1 MNQIL
6 KTDSFTR
13 MTRAAPI
20 VCGLL
25 CLLWVTGSVAQDWAD
40 YGATKGGIKYSM
52 ANEINR
58 SNVEDLELAWVYR
71 TGEAERRGKSFPG
84 SSFQNTPITVAGS
97 LIVCSPFERII
108 ALDPETGAERWV
120 FEPEVDLSYTGAL
133 PYKCRGVASW
143 TDEKAPLDKACRTRI
158 LVSTADFRLIAI
170 DGKTGRPCKEFG
182 LNGTVKIALD
192 KQPVFPG
199 EITLADPPAIVNDVV
214 VVGSAIVDGVRADGP
229 SGMVRAFD
237 VRTGATRWTFDPVP
251 RDPENPL
258 HDSWGGAA
266 KTIGAANVWSIMSV
280 DEARDLVFLPTTSPS
295 NDYYGAS
302 RPGDNRY
309 ANSIVA
315 LRGASGEV
323 AWYFQISHH
332 DVWDY
337 DIPSQPIL
345 FEMHRDGKT
354 IPAVAQITKQS
365 FVFIFNR
372 ETGEPLFPIEER
384 PVPHD
389 GVAGEWL
396 SPTQPF
402 PVAPPPFV
410 KQGVSPDDAWGFTFI
425 DKKSCREQ
433 FEGLKGGGIYTPPS
447 LRGTIIKPGLTGGG
461 NWGGGAFDPGSGML
475 IVNSTRVPTMIKLIP
490 ASETEDRAGNAE
502 SSRGG
507 YLFPQSGSRYKV
519 DTSFPVSSWGTPC
532 TKPPWGGLSAI
543 DLNAGTIKWDV
554 PLGSIHLMTPL
565 KLRFK
570 WNLGTPVAGGPI
582 ITASGLIFVAST
594 MDNMFRAFDLDTGEE
609 LWGIDLPAGGQSTP
623 MTYVAN
629 GRQYV
634 VLTAGGHPL
643 YHTQTGDYVLAYAL
657 PQLNN

>member
-1 MNQIL
+1 MTQIL
-6 KTDSFTR
+6 VIDKFKR
-13 MTRAAPI
+13 IARAVSI
-20 VCGLL
+20 ICSLL
-25 CLLWVTGSVAQDWAD
+25 CLVWATGSAAQDWTD

-52 ANEINR
+52 ASEINR
-58 SNVEDLELAWVYR
+58 SNVDDLEVAWVYR
-71 TGEAERRGKSFPG
+71 TGEAERRGASFPG

-97 LIVCSPFERII
+97 LIVCTPYERII

-120 FEPEVDLSYTGAL
+120 FEPEVDLSFTGAL

-143 TDEKAPLDKACRTRI
+143 TDEKAPLNKVCRTRI
-158 LVSTADFRLIAI
+158 LVSAVDFRLIAI
-170 DGKTGRPCKEFG
+170 DGKTGLPCKEFG
-182 LNGTVKIALD
+182 VDGSVKIAFD
-192 KQPVFPG
+192 KQPIFPG
-199 EITLADPPAIVNDVV
+199 ETMLGDPPAVVNNVV
-214 VVGSAIVDGVRADGP
+214 IVGSAIMDGVRADGP

-237 VRTGATRWTFDPVP
+237 VRTGVALWTFDPVP
-251 RDPENPL
+251 RDPDHTL
-258 HDSWGGAA
+258 HDGWGGSA

-280 DEARDLVFLPTTSPS
+280 DEERDLVFLPTSSPS
-295 NDYYGAS
+295 NDYFGGD
-302 RPGDNRY
+302 RQGDNRY
-309 ANSIVA
+309 ANSILA
-315 LRGASGEV
+315 LQGATGEV
-323 AWYFQISHH
+323 VWHFQTSHH

-345 FEMHRDGKT
+345 FDMNRDGKT

-384 PVPHD
+384 PVPQN

-402 PVAPPPFV
+402 PTAPPPFV
-410 KQGVSPDDAWGFTFI
+410 KQGISIDDAWGFTYF

-433 FEGLKGGGIYTPPS
+433 FAALKSGGIYTPPS
-447 LRGTIIKPGLTGGG
+447 LQGTIMKPGLTGGG
-461 NWGGGAFDPGSGML
+461 NWGGGAFDPGSGLL

-490 ASETEDRAGNAE
+490 ASETENRAGNAIA
-502 SSRGG
+502 SRGG
-507 YLFPQSGSRYKV
+507 YLFPQSGARYKV

-532 TKPPWGGLSAI
+532 TKPPWGGLTAI

-554 PLGSIHLMTPL
+554 PLGSIHLMSPVRL
-565 KLRFK
+565 PFS

-594 MDNMFRAFDLDTGEE
+594 MDNMIRAFDLDTGEE
-609 LWGIDLPAGGQSTP
+609 LWDADLPAGGQSTP
-623 MTYVAN
+623 MTYVAG

-634 VLTAGGHPL
+634 VLAAGGHPL
-643 YHTQTGDYVLAYAL
+643 YRTKTGDYMIAYAL
-657 PQLNN
+657 PQ